1 MIVERYLYTAM
12 RYRWVI
18 AAVLLILASSGS
30 VSAYGEYVMTYE
42 SASTIWVERTTQ
54 NILTTVNLGTDQPQ
68 LPNFQTPAN
77 EFAEVLGQ
85 LVQTQT
91 FLRDVIAR
99 TSSKDGLASASDQLA
114 YLDDARKRFRVQA
127 LGMNLVKVSFRA
139 RSPELAFEMVSA
151 ALAVRDERTT
161 EAQLNAQSVTSAFY
175 QKEFE
180 LAQAEALRA
189 GQQLDAFNKA
199 HAAVLNNLNAADDY
213 TQRQLRLGS
222 DLAQVRLNDLKT
234 RIDRAGISSALLQ
247 LTRGADIQVID
258 RPQVEPRPSGG
269 LRQAA
274 FLFGVALSGAA
285 MLIGLI
291 VVLGTLLTA
300 SVTSEADIGRLGQ
313 VTLLVAIPQVGRGRG
328 GARAGGLLATLATVA
343 FGSGAHTRPADTTA
357 AEVAS

>member
-1 MIVERYLYTAM
+1 MERYLYTAT

-18 AAVLLILASSGS
+18 AVVLLILASSGS
-30 VSAYGEYVMTYE
+30 VSAYAEYVSTYE

-54 NILTTVNLGTDQPQ
+54 NILTTVNSSTDQPQ
-68 LPNFQTPAN
+68 LPNFQTPAS

-99 TSSKDGLASASDQLA
+99 TSSADDLANASDQLA
-114 YLDDARKRFRVQA
+114 FLDDARKRFRVQA

-139 RSPELAFEMVSA
+139 RSPEVAFEMVSA

-161 EAQLNAQSVTSAFY
+161 DAQLNAQSVTSAFY

-222 DLAQVRLNDLKT
+222 YLA
-234 RIDRAGISSALLQ
+234 RAGISSALLQ
-247 LTRGADIQVID
+247 LTRAADIQVID
-258 RPQVEPRPSGG
+258 RPQLEPRPSGG

-285 MLIGLI
+285 ALIALI

-328 GARAGGLLATLATVA
+328 GARPGGLLATLAEVA
-343 FGSGAHTRPADTTA
+343 FGSTANTTPADTTPS
-357 AEVAS
+357 EVAS